1 MAPNYIFLR
10 MSARQVL
17 IQILPILPTADPISF
32 LRDRFHVLLLT
43 TAKVVMLA
51 RLLLS
56 TTGKHHKKEM
66 KGTRQNAGGR
76 RGQIPLADT
85 HCVLTFLLRDVWS
98 STWLS
103 RWDRTKHLRK
113 LRGKISRRQEWNEDH
128 QRDLPSSTKTH
139 LNLTRIKHSRLR
151 RWNGFHGS
159 FKHYLCWRHLPL
171 AAECVTCRTQKKQGA
186 EQVPTQ
192 VQADSW
198 FTSRPV
204 ESTNFFTEDV

>member
-1 MAPNYIFLR
+1 MVPNYISLH

-32 LRDRFHVLLLT
+32 LRGRFHVLLLT
-43 TAKVVMLA
+43 TAKAAMLA
-51 RLLLS
+51 CLLLS
-56 TTGKHHKKEM
+56 TTGKCHKKEM

-76 RGQIPLADT
+76 RGQIPLAHS

-113 LRGKISRRQEWNEDH
+113 LRSKTSRRQEWNEDH
-128 QRDLPSSTKTH
+128 QWDLPSSIKTH
-139 LNLTRIKHSRLR
+139 LNLACIKHSSLR
-151 RWNGFHGS
+151 RWNSFHGS
-159 FKHYLCWRHLPL
+159 FKHGLCWRHLPL
-171 AAECVTCRTQKKQGA
+171 RTECVTYRKQKNQGA
-186 EQVPTQ
+186 ESVPTQ
-192 VQADSW
+192 VRADSW

-204 ESTNFFTEDV
+204 ESTNFFIEDL